1 LNVHEPTQPG
11 GCGSAGSGGTGPL
24 LSPPVCTHDVGRG
37 PSVPKS
43 MLWKLLPVGY
53 ENVTLAPAVM
63 VTDGS
68 PVVGFAYPMS

>member
-1 LNVHEPTQPG
+1 
-11 GCGSAGSGGTGPL
+11 
-24 LSPPVCTHDVGRG
+24 
-37 PSVPKS
+37 